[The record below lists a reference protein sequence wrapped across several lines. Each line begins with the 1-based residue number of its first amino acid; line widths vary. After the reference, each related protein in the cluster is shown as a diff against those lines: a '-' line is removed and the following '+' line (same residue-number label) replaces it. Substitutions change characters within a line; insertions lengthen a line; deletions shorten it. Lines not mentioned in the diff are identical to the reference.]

1 MVEVVHF
8 KLAVWNISII
18 RKKWQLSFKSFGI
31 IATLFQTRLKLFL
44 KWGLYY
50 SWGFIFISSNI
61 EPHFTSRTLER
72 YIIPFTQAEPRAYSR
87 VDHFLW
93 DFFWDLYTRWTATLS
108 INICE
113 SHKYLI
119 AKPTPPFLVNLKHI
133 TSSSFRWWLNIF
145 HTSPSLEKLLHK
157 EHEVSFK
164 MGHIKN
170 SREDRGKPNIRTIA
184 WTVTMIHFLLTQYR
198 LIRAYTNK
206 HTQTN
211 N

>member
-93 DFFWDLYTRWTATLS
+93 DFFWIYKHVEVLRWVST
-108 INICE
+108 CE

-119 AKPTPPFLVNLKHI
+119 AKTTPPFLVNLKHI
-133 TSSSFRWWLNIF
+133 ISSSFRWWLNIPPPLWK
-145 HTSPSLEKLLHK
+145 TSSQ
-157 EHEVSFK
+157 
-164 MGHIKN
+164 
-170 SREDRGKPNIRTIA
+170 RTQGIIQNG
-184 WTVTMIHFLLTQYR
+184 TY
-198 LIRAYTNK
+198 
-206 HTQTN
+206 
-211 N
+211 